1 VVATLTPVA
10 PHPPLKEFYSE
21 AADRERFVKDL
32 FDGSAPWYDWAIAF
46 LSFGS
51 GRWYRRQVLRR
62 AGLKNGDRVLD
73 IATGTGVVAR
83 EAIPV
88 ARSVVGL
95 DPSIG
100 MLLAGREK
108 AKIANVQ
115 GMSERLP
122 FRNQT
127 FDLITIGFAL
137 RHFADLDRVFSECAR
152 VLRPNGRLLILEITA
167 PESRMRRAVLAAYMG
182 GIVPATAA
190 VLTRR
195 VRVAKLLRY
204 YWATTRDCVRPDVIL
219 DAMRSAGFINAQRSV
234 SLGIFSEYSAV
245 TPPRPLAA
253 VSRAAGRSESSG
265 IRGAT
270 APAPAES
277 D

>member
-1 VVATLTPVA
+1 MTPVA
-10 PHPPLKEFYSE
+10 PHPPLKEFYSG
-21 AADRERFVKDL
+21 AAERERFVREL

-51 GRWYRRQVLRR
+51 GGWYRRQVLTR
-62 AGLKNGDRVLD
+62 AGLKKGDRVLD

-83 EAIPV
+83 EALPV
-88 ARSVVGL
+88 AHSVIGL

-108 AKIANVQ
+108 ATIANVQ
-115 GMSERLP
+115 GTSERLP
-122 FRNQT
+122 FRDRS

-137 RHFADLDRVFSECAR
+137 RHFADLDRVFAECAR
-152 VLRPNGRLLILEITA
+152 VLRPNGRLLVLEITA
-167 PESRMRRAVLAAYMG
+167 PESRVRRAFLAAYMG
-182 GIVPATAA
+182 GLVPVTAA

-195 VRVAKLLRY
+195 ARVGKLLRY
-204 YWATTRDCVRPDVIL
+204 YWVTTRDCVRPDVIL
-219 DAMRSAGFINAQRSV
+219 NAMRGAGFINAHRNI
-234 SLGIFSEYSAV
+234 SLGIFSEYSGI

-253 VSRAAGRSESSG
+253 VSREGGRSESAE
-265 IRGAT
+265 IREAT